1 MRLLFEELYAIDQ
14 IDSVAKSLLPI
25 FKEHGNV
32 LFKGE
37 VGAGK
42 TTLIKRLVALLG
54 ISNPVTSPT
63 FGLVNDYEGGGIGI
77 HHFDLY
83 RIDDLQELLNIGWED
98 YLTSGN
104 WLWVE
109 WPENVPDAFDDSFLF
124 LQLTKTDL
132 DQVRK
137 LQLFEL

>member
-1 MRLLFEELYAIDQ
+1 VRLLFEKVYGVDQ
-14 IDSVAKSLLPI
+14 IDSVAQSLLPI
-25 FKEHGNV
+25 LKEHGNV

-42 TTLIKRLVALLG
+42 TTIIKSLVSLLG
-54 ISNPVTSPT
+54 ISNAVTSPT
-63 FGLVNDYEGGGIGI
+63 FGLVNDYEGKGVRI

-83 RIDDLQELLNIGWED
+83 RIDDLQALLNIGWED
-98 YLTSGN
+98 YLLSGN

-109 WPENVPDAFDDSFLF
+109 WPEKVPDAFDDSFL
-124 LQLTKTDL
+124 LLDLRKTEL
-132 DQVRK
+132 EQVRQ